1 MPPHFRRSPNT
12 PDQERSSNLR
22 LPSRRAFLKGALS
35 TAALVATD
43 STIGN
48 VVWKGDDPIVTEL
61 SDRQAANR
69 HPNTAW
75 FWLGGFGKRST
86 EDIATNLHPAA
97 RESGRSFAVDYGKN
111 GIDPSAVSR
120 AIVRACQEQAVD
132 TAYLYAHSAAGI
144 PSPVIAHNLTESGIN
159 VPLLVHDCSPSDKF
173 DVWNYANQFGLELFS
188 RADSVTDFAG
198 RVTPGL
204 DETDIKFGPGIRTIF
219 ELGSRVV
226 PMAQGELSVKEAWR
240 QSIEKISP
248 YDTPNSLILSTARLI
263 ERADPQQSALLIP
276 SKTNVVRLQPVEHTP
291 PLDNVI
297 NNQRAYAGMQYA
309 MGNHPYYLYELGYS
323 GHANP
328 NQEPTMYQKAIRE
341 VIARFSL
348 D

>member
-1 MPPHFRRSPNT
+1 MPPHSRQSPNT
-12 PDQERSSNLR
+12 PDQERSSTLR

-35 TAALVATD
+35 TAAFVAAD
-43 STIGN
+43 SLIGN
-48 VVWKGDDPIVTEL
+48 VIWEGDDPVVTEVD
-61 SDRQAANR
+61 DRQAASRN
-69 HPNTAW
+69 PTAAW

-86 EDIATNLHPAA
+86 EDIATSLHPAA

-144 PSPVIAHNLTESGIN
+144 PSPVIANNLTESGIN

-188 RADSVTDFAG
+188 RADSITDFVG

-226 PMAQGELSVKEAWR
+226 PMTQGKLSVKEAWR
-240 QSIEKISP
+240 QSIEKTSP
-248 YDTPNSLILSTARLI
+248 YNTPNSLILSTARLI
-263 ERADPQQSALLIP
+263 ERANPQQSALLIP
-276 SKTNVVRLQPVEHTP
+276 NATNVVRLQPVAHTP

-297 NNQRAYAGMQYA
+297 NNQRAYTGMQHA

-341 VIARFSL
+341 VIARFAL